1 MTMQIFTLILWKMK
15 AAERNFIRFTRSSII
30 VYQPVVRELALA
42 DLQLVHVGTHP
53 DKDGKWNWYIA
64 FFSNDSSHFPWERGG
79 GAPRWLHQVN
89 PQAET
94 LYAYNWTALTGDFTI
109 SKDVATFND
118 LLYFKLNKYED
129 AKQ

>member
-1 MTMQIFTLILWKMK
+1 MK

-42 DLQLVHVGTHP
+42 DLQLIHVGQYP
-53 DKDGKWNWYIA
+53 VKWNWYIA
-64 FFSNDSSHFPWERGG
+64 FFSNDSSLFPWKGTG

-89 PQAET
+89 PPAET

-109 SKDVATFND
+109 GKDVATFNN